1 MLVFGGRG
9 AGGLLLSDTWL
20 YLLDE
25 DTWQPV
31 RNNEA
36 LDLPVPSPR
45 VFSACCAVRVPS
57 SKLSSISRSSSSDSS
72 GGRDAA
78 VSDVYLFGGT
88 DGIDNC
94 GDLWVFRG
102 DPALLQWERLVAV
115 GLPPCPRYG
124 HQMVVLSEDESGQ
137 YGIRG
142 RGQQLMVLG
151 GCHVSPQGEVVGSN
165 LSPGRCDHCYCTCR
179 GCLTAATASYC
190 LLLLHTLICNALCS
204 MLSCPVLSCSG
215 G

>member
-20 YLLDE
+20 YLYDE

-31 RNNEA
+31 QNNEA

-57 SKLSSISRSSSSDSS
+57 SKVSFSSSSSR
-72 GGRDAA
+72 GGRDVE

-94 GDLWVFRG
+94 GDLWMFRG
-102 DPALLQWERLVAV
+102 DPAVMQWERVVAV

-124 HQMVVLSEDESGQ
+124 HQLVALTEDEQ

-151 GCHVSPQGEVVGSN
+151 GCHVSPQGEMVGSN
-165 LSPGRCDHCYCTCR
+165 LSPGK
-179 GCLTAATASYC
+179 
-190 LLLLHTLICNALCS
+190 
-204 MLSCPVLSCSG
+204 
-215 G
+215 